1 MATIIDP
8 IDFNRYEVVQ
18 IKNFDN
24 VPIITTTDPGAGE
37 KPVSLDAFGRLR
49 VSNPLTLFDSVYR
62 YADNGL
68 WNTDTASGG
77 AAVFNANQAVVD
89 LTVPTTSGARV
100 YRETKRVFAYQP
112 GKSLLILA
120 TFVFNVGK
128 ANLRQ
133 RVGYFTTENGLYLEL
148 NGTTLS
154 FVRRSFVTGGIVN
167 TVVNQADW
175 NTDRMDGTGAS
186 GVTLDPTAAQIL
198 WMDIEW
204 LGVGTVRMGFMV
216 DGKFIVCHQFQHAN
230 IEKTTYMTTA
240 CLSLRYEIENTNTTA
255 SSSSF
260 KQICSTVLSEGGYQL
275 QGQQTGIGTPIATP
289 KRLSLA
295 STYYPIISLRL
306 RTTPARLDAIAI
318 ISDLS
323 FMGISN
329 NAHYNWRVVSD
340 GTTVGGTWVPGATD
354 SSVEYNITGTSFS
367 GGRILTEGYVTASN
381 QATPTVTLPRESLF
395 KFQLE
400 RNTFTSTPFEITLTA
415 AASTT
420 NTDLYASMDWEE
432 VLR

>member
-1 MATIIDP
+1 
-8 IDFNRYEVVQ
+8 
-18 IKNFDN
+18 
-24 VPIITTTDPGAGE
+24 
-37 KPVSLDAFGRLR
+37 
-49 VSNPLTLFDSVYR
+49 
-62 YADNGL
+62 
-68 WNTDTASGG
+68 
-77 AAVFNANQAVVD
+77 
-89 LTVPTTSGARV
+89 
-100 YRETKRVFAYQP
+100 
-112 GKSLLILA
+112 
-120 TFVFNVGK
+120 
-128 ANLRQ
+128 
-133 RVGYFTTENGLYLEL
+133 
-148 NGTTLS
+148 
-154 FVRRSFVTGGIVN
+154 
-167 TVVNQADW
+167 
-175 NTDRMDGTGAS
+175 
-186 GVTLDPTAAQIL
+186 
-198 WMDIEW
+198 
-204 LGVGTVRMGFMV
+204 MGFMV

-230 IEKTTYMTTA
+230 IQKTTYMTTA

-275 QGQQTGIGTPIATP
+275 QGQQVGIGTPIATP
-289 KRLSLA
+289 KNLPLA

-367 GGRILTEGYVTASN
+367 GGRILTEGYETASN
-381 QATPTVTLPRESLF
+381 QSTPTVTLPRESLF

-415 AASTT
+415 AASVT